1 LRLEFLGELFDTVTH
16 VLGFAVCHQLPSRT
30 LEFGGKYL
38 PMCAR
43 CSGIYFGV
51 FASYTYLVV
60 RRGFRVNSIPR
71 ITYSLI
77 IAAFILPMAFDGA
90 TSYLGLRETT
100 NALRVV
106 TGTLAGSVLPI
117 FAFPLLSPELILAE
131 EKKEGEYPP
140 FARWYDLLIWAAFVA
155 VLLILSLQ
163 NWSWLYWP
171 LTAFSTVGLVAIFFN
186 LGLVVVEMVGERH
199 RWARRPWSFLWA
211 ALIVTFIFSVLI
223 LLHKFAYDMM
233 LDATGGVLPE

>member
-1 LRLEFLGELFDTVTH
+1 
-16 VLGFAVCHQLPSRT
+16 VCHQLPSRT

-43 CSGIYFGV
+43 CSGIYLGV
-51 FASYTYLVV
+51 FASYAYLVF

-100 NALRVV
+100 NALRLV

-131 EKKEGEYPP
+131 EKKEDEYPP
-140 FARWYDLLIWAAFVA
+140 FARWYDLLVWAAFVA

-163 NWSWLYWP
+163 NWTWLYWP
-171 LTAFSTVGLVAIFFN
+171 LSAFSTVGLVAIFFN

>member
-1 LRLEFLGELFDTVTH
+1 
-16 VLGFAVCHQLPSRT
+16 
-30 LEFGGKYL
+30 
-38 PMCAR
+38 MCAR
-43 CSGIYFGV
+43 CSGIYLGV
-51 FASYTYLVV
+51 FASYTYLVA

-100 NALRVV
+100 NALRLV

-131 EKKEGEYPP
+131 EKKEDEYPP

-155 VLLILSLQ
+155 VLLALSLQ
-163 NWSWLYWP
+163 HWSWLYWP
-171 LTAFSTVGLVAIFFN
+171 LAAFSTVGLVAIFFN